1 MPRGRWGTTW
11 LSLESGRREMWLE
24 RGWGIDK
31 SSGSGQAVAVSCVRE
46 RSWDLGILEFQ
57 VPEGAQQRR
66 D

>member
-1 MPRGRWGTTW
+1 
-11 LSLESGRREMWLE
+11 MWLG